1 MKIIVLDGHGLN
13 PGDLSWAGFE
23 KLGEVTIYDR
33 TPQNEQTILE
43 RIGDAEIVLVNKVI
57 LSAEVIEKASHLKY
71 IGVNATG
78 FNVVDI
84 EAARKR
90 NIPVT
95 NIPTYGTDAVAQF
108 TFALLLEIASR
119 IGLHDHSVHQ
129 GDWQKSLDFTYFLAP
144 TLELSGKTIGIIG
157 YGAIGQAV
165 AKIAHG
171 FSMEVI
177 YYNHREKTPQNIG
190 DRQVSLAELYS
201 KADIVSLHVPQTPE
215 TTQMI
220 NAAAIDQMKNDVI
233 VINTARGGLLD
244 EQAVT
249 EALNTGKISAL
260 GVDVVSS
267 EPIQADNPLLKA
279 KNAVI
284 TPHIAW
290 SPTEA
295 RKRLM
300 DIAVDNLDNFLKDTP
315 KNVVN

>member
-23 KLGEVTIYDR
+23 KLGEVTVYDR
-33 TPQNEQTILE
+33 TPQNDQIILE

-57 LSAEVIEKASHLKY
+57 LSAEVIEQAPHLKY

-78 FNVVDI
+78 YNVVDI
-84 EAARKR
+84 EAARKK

-119 IGLHDHSVHQ
+119 VGLHDQSVHQ

-144 TLELSGKTIGIIG
+144 TLELSGKTIGIVG

-177 YYNHREKTPQNIG
+177 YYNHREKAPQNVG
-190 DRQVSLAELYS
+190 DQQVSLAELYS
-201 KADIVSLHVPQTPE
+201 KADIISLHVPQTAE
-215 TTQMI
+215 TTEMI
-220 NAAAIDQMKNDVI
+220 NAAAIEQMKNGVI

-244 EQAVT
+244 EQAVS
-249 EALNTGKISAL
+249 EALNAGKIFAL

-290 SPTEA
+290 SPIEA
-295 RKRLM
+295 RTRLM
-300 DIAVDNLDNFLKDTP
+300 DIAVDNLENFLKGAP